1 MRPSDRPTTCP
12 TRKIA
17 PSPLSLS
24 SRSQELCNS
33 LGCLVPRKNHYTTSL
48 HFALSPS
55 FSRAAGGNHGLLCL
69 VWKLEAVA
77 VSFDFFEERFVRL
90 IWNGELHKPS
100 KQMSTLWNLD
110 GQSSIIR
117 EPEPELNPSG
127 SHHSQPVFICIFTVI
142 TVDNGLKVTGA
153 LNFLIMLISSKETSS
168 SKVFS
173 QYKLT
178 NGQDSCLPST
188 EQ

>member
-1 MRPSDRPTTCP
+1 MKRRRRWRGYFLSIYPSSSPPPSLSLSPSLTCPSVASVGRPCVRPTERPTTCP

-17 PSPLSLS
+17 PSPLSPSSPPS

-100 KQMSTLWNLD
+100 KQTSALWMA
-110 GQSSIIR
+110 
-117 EPEPELNPSG
+117 
-127 SHHSQPVFICIFTVI
+127 
-142 TVDNGLKVTGA
+142 KVA
-153 LNFLIMLISSKETSS
+153 
-168 SKVFS
+168 
-173 QYKLT
+173 
-178 NGQDSCLPST
+178 
-188 EQ
+188 

>member
-1 MRPSDRPTTCP
+1 M
-12 TRKIA
+12 
-17 PSPLSLS
+17 
-24 SRSQELCNS
+24 
-33 LGCLVPRKNHYTTSL
+33 
-48 HFALSPS
+48 
-55 FSRAAGGNHGLLCL
+55 
-69 VWKLEAVA
+69 WKLEAVA